1 MLDCIVVPVV
11 AAVGVPR
18 CLGVYGTYFMGEL
31 VSADVPE
38 TEDTE
43 DADEVGPVG
52 ESSGCAVSDSCELV
66 RGIPLPD
73 RPMEPGGNRLSRRVG
88 SILLGRP
95 QPDDYL
101 RLTMLS

>member
-38 TEDTE
+38 ETE
-43 DADEVGPVG
+43 DADEVGTVG
-52 ESSGCAVSDSCELV
+52 ERSGCAVSDSCELV
-66 RGIPLPD
+66 RGIPLPE

-88 SILLGRP
+88 SILLGRA
-95 QPDDYL
+95 QLDDYL
-101 RLTMLS
+101 RLTMVL